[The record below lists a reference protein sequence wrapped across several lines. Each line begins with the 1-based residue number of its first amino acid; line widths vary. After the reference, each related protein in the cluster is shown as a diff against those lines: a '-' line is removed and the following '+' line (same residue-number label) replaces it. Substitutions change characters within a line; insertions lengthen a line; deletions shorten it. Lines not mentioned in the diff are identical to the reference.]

1 MLAAFRRIYLWL
13 GKFRKETS
21 MGQQPG
27 RHICLGFTDETY
39 PEGTHICYLYNN
51 EEERR
56 RILPLFARHA
66 LLEGESFD
74 YLADVPTR
82 ADLPRARAELGLP
95 RQVAMSTAM
104 EGYYPDGRFD
114 PDAMLARLRKRY
126 LESKAAGLAG
136 ARIDALVKITPIT
149 VMCQYDLRQFDGA
162 LMFEI
167 MNVHPVMIVGGHV
180 LRNPFYQRSS

>member
-1 MLAAFRRIYLWL
+1 M
-13 GKFRKETS
+13 
-21 MGQQPG
+21 
-27 RHICLGFTDETY
+27 
-39 PEGTHICYLYNN
+39 
-51 EEERR
+51 
-56 RILPLFARHA
+56 
-66 LLEGESFD
+66 
-74 YLADVPTR
+74 
-82 ADLPRARAELGLP
+82 AELGLP
-95 RQVAMSTAM
+95 PQVAMSTAM

-114 PDAMLARLRKRY
+114 PDAMLERLRKRY

-136 ARIDALVKITPIT
+136 ARIAGEANWAARGVPGADRIVECEARINALVKDTPIT